1 MPKPKPKAPQ
11 TLGAIEGDEL
21 SQTADQLA
29 MLEQKAIERF
39 GRLALRSGLAD
50 YAVTNAQALSAFGDF
65 LAKHKTTKP
74 RTTPL
79 LRTRQS
85 LARLKRKAAHK
96 KKRVQ
101 TKDKREK
108 IKKGE
113 WRKEETDKS

>member
-1 MPKPKPKAPQ
+1 MPEPKPKAPR
-11 TLGAIEGDEL
+11 TSDANEGDEL
-21 SQTADQLA
+21 SETADQLA
-29 MLEQKAIERF
+29 ILEQKAIERF

-50 YAVTNAQALSAFGDF
+50 YAMTNAQALSAFGDF

-79 LRTRQS
+79 LRARQS

-113 WRKEETDKS
+113 WRIEQTDKA